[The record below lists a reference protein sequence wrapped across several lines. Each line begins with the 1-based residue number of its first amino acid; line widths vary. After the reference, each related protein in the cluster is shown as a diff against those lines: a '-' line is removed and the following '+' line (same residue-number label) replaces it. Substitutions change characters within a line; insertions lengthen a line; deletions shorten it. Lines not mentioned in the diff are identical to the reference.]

1 MVEYSIGFCYGII
14 ISDNQRIAIEELFPD
29 ENSLDDFIDSYMRQ
43 INSWTGGDWFLGVY
57 TEKSKEI
64 INLTEIRWDKA
75 ILEEFEMKLSEYGIT
90 NLINWHPQKYVIQ
103 FCY

>member
-14 ISDNQRIAIEELFPD
+14 ISDNQRIAIEELFPN

-57 TEKSKEI
+57 TEISKEVV
-64 INLTEIRWDKA
+64 NLTEIRWDKA

-90 NLINWHPQKYVIQ
+90 NLIDWYPQKYVIQ